1 MILSFSGDPFL
12 AARAA
17 KQTLKEKGFK
27 SESITEL
34 GEDMQAT
41 EVDQLAS
48 QSGLFGQVALFL
60 DFDAAF
66 KGQAGIK
73 PRNAVLKALENVPED
88 SFIVIL
94 DLQASTSRQK
104 TYNKLGKHE
113 HLPTPRFS
121 ALTNWVK
128 AELTTT
134 GVNFKNDVPQT
145 LVDLFAEDL
154 PAIAS
159 EIQKL
164 AILDENLSSK
174 RVREI
179 ANRLA
184 ARDAFDFIE
193 ACASGDAKV
202 ALHTSHSLL
211 VQGEAP
217 QRILGAL
224 QWQYNL
230 VAKCV
235 AMRESRVKLD
245 AGLVA
250 KTLKIKPFVAR
261 KAFALSEK
269 INEAK
274 LTMLLTTL
282 LEADINMKTGK
293 DPQWALESL
302 ALKLTEFH
310 SS

>member
-12 AARAA
+12 ATRATRQA
-17 KQTLKEKGFK
+17 LKKQSLKG
-27 SESITEL
+27 ESITEL
-34 GEDMQAT
+34 GEGMDAD
-41 EVDQLAS
+41 EVSQLVS
-48 QSGLFGQVALFL
+48 QSGLFGQVAFLL

-73 PRNAVLKALENVPED
+73 PRNNLLKVLESVPNNV
-88 SFIVIL
+88 FIVIL

-121 ALTNWVK
+121 ALTNWVRM
-128 AELTTT
+128 ELTKA
-134 GVNFKNDVPQT
+134 GVNFKSDVPQT

-154 PAIAS
+154 PAIVS

-164 AILDENLSSK
+164 AVLDESLSSK

-179 ANRLA
+179 VNRLA
-184 ARDAFDFIE
+184 TRDAFDLIE
-193 ACASGDAKV
+193 ACARGDSKV
-202 ALHTSHSLL
+202 ALHTSRSLL
-211 VQGEAP
+211 AQGEVP

-235 AMRESRVKLD
+235 AMRENRAKID

-250 KTLKIKPFVAR
+250 KTLKVKPFVAK
-261 KAFALSEK
+261 KALFLSEK
-269 INEAK
+269 LNEPK
-274 LTMLLTTL
+274 LKDLLITL
-282 LEADINMKTGK
+282 LEADIAMKTGK
-293 DPQWALESL
+293 DIQWTLESL
-302 ALKLTEFH
+302 TLKLTNFH
-310 SS
+310 MS